1 MNSLIIAEVGS
12 VHDGSFG
19 NALKLLNVAADC
31 GADVVK
37 FQTHIAGAETL
48 RNAPTP
54 AFFDLEPR
62 FEYFERTSFSKIQ
75 WQSIIDKCN
84 ERGIEFLSSPFS
96 IEAVELL
103 EDLGVKSYKIPSGE
117 VTNTPLLDVIAKT
130 QKPVLLS
137 SGMST
142 WKELDKAVDTIKRVH
157 SDITVLQCTSEY
169 PCPNEEVGL
178 NIMLEMKERYN
189 LPVGLSDHTMSNYA
203 AITAVALGASVI
215 EKHLTFSRQMY
226 GSDAKHSLEPP
237 EFSDMVK
244 GIRAIETILSSK
256 VDKDEIANRMSEMK
270 EVFQK
275 SIVSVV
281 DIPKNAIIKHEMI
294 GFKKPGTGIPAKDLY
309 KVIGRKAKKQIL
321 NDSLIMEHELI

>member
-178 NIMLEMKERYN
+178 NVRDE
-189 LPVGLSDHTMSNYA
+189 
-203 AITAVALGASVI
+203 
-215 EKHLTFSRQMY
+215 
-226 GSDAKHSLEPP
+226 
-237 EFSDMVK
+237 
-244 GIRAIETILSSK
+244 RAI
-256 VDKDEIANRMSEMK
+256 
-270 EVFQK
+270 
-275 SIVSVV
+275 
-281 DIPKNAIIKHEMI
+281 
-294 GFKKPGTGIPAKDLY
+294 
-309 KVIGRKAKKQIL
+309 
-321 NDSLIMEHELI
+321 